1 MLKKK
6 ELEFEIN
13 GNVLT
18 VIDFDWFIDKIDAI
32 YVRNSQTIGKKS
44 EYAIFIQQASEI
56 IELYFRTRDEMIIA
70 REYKKLYE
78 AIQAVNPMFDNS
90 VEHFVLIN
98 YGNLKEVKYDS
109 SWKGDFIKLEF
120 NNFPLYINGGK
131 KKCNKFKEK
140 LDEINGKDF
149 IC

>member
-1 MLKKK
+1 MTKKK
-6 ELEFEIN
+6 ELKFEIN

-18 VIDFDWFIDKIDAI
+18 VADFDWFIDKIDAV
-32 YVRNSQTIGKKS
+32 YVRHSEIGGKS

-109 SWKGDFIKLEF
+109 SWRGDFVKLQF
-120 NNFPLYINGGK
+120 KNFPLYINGNK
-131 KKCNKFKEK
+131 KKYGKILEK

-149 IC
+149 VC